1 MQTEKKII
9 HTLIILI
16 ISLLMAVYVINT
28 IGHTGRIRALD
39 ALVDEVIMDTASGD
53 LDAAQKKAAGI
64 VLENDDSTADKR
76 RYESV
81 RKNLIRIIENS
92 R

>member
-39 ALVDEVIMDTASGD
+39 ALVAY
-53 LDAAQKKAAGI
+53 
-64 VLENDDSTADKR
+64 R
-76 RYESV
+76 
-81 RKNLIRIIENS
+81 NS
-92 R
+92 RTLSGRLRHLMRKGRR

>member
-53 LDAAQKKAAGI
+53 LDAAQKKPPGSYWKTTIPRLTNGDMKAYGR
-64 VLENDDSTADKR
+64 T
-76 RYESV
+76 
-81 RKNLIRIIENS
+81 
-92 R
+92 